1 MPVKGILGILATAG
15 SFFALGAYYQHID
28 VMRNIR
34 RLEQRNPHAYFIRR
48 KLYALVRNYIWVLG
62 IKKLRTVQS

>member
-48 KLYALVRNYIWVLG
+48 KLYALVRNDIWVLR
-62 IKKLRTVQS
+62 IKKN

>member
-1 MPVKGILGILATAG
+1 LATAG

-48 KLYALVRNYIWVLG
+48 KLYALVRNDIWVLR
-62 IKKLRTVQS
+62 IKKN